1 MLGYSNLDNAPFVF
15 LYPRKSV
22 AFWSNYPRKSVVNA
36 GFYPRKSVFS
46 QKSMNKLK
54 GINGT
59 KDYKTAKTLE
69 R

>member
-1 MLGYSNLDNAPFVF
+1 MRLSLFM
-15 LYPRKSV
+15 YPRKSV

-46 QKSMNKLK
+46 QKVMNKLK

>member
-1 MLGYSNLDNAPFVF
+1 MRLSLFM
-15 LYPRKSV
+15 YPRKSV

-36 GFYPRKSVFS
+36 GFILEKVYFRKKV
-46 QKSMNKLK
+46 MNKLK

>member
-1 MLGYSNLDNAPFVF
+1 MLVF
-15 LYPRKSV
+15 ILEKVYFCKKV
-22 AFWSNYPRKSVVNA
+22 
-36 GFYPRKSVFS
+36 
-46 QKSMNKLK
+46 MNKLK